1 MGSVPHN
8 RPATALIAKGSA
20 GNPRTKA
27 AAESAVRLAKEAR
40 RKSARQSGGGK
51 RGSSRKR
58 SPPEIRAPSQPESA
72 PRQRFAGNPHA
83 KAAAE
88 GVLLRRIAGE
98 RSSEQRIQRFEAG
111 QARFAQRKKLAGKPC
126 ADLAGV
132 RPAEGFCRGKERA
145 EPAGA
150 CPAAAFRREATRGA
164 LGRPALRGWTILRS
178 VESAGVRPSSGFSV
192 SKPVRRGS
200 SRGRASPG
208 KNVPSQ
214 PELVLR
220 QRFVGKPH
228 AGQTIL
234 RSVESSGVRPSSGFS
249 VSKPV
254 RRGSSNGMVLPGKSA
269 EPVGACPAAA
279 FRREAARWADDSTL
293 RRIVGGTS
301 EQRIQRFE
309 AGQAR
314 LVQRKSFAG
323 KPRAGAAAE
332 GVPLRRIAGERPSEQ
347 RIQCFEAGQARFVQR
362 KKFAGKPR
370 AGAAAEGVLLRR
382 IAGER
387 PSEQRVQRFE
397 VGQARFAQRKKLAGK
412 PCADLAGVR
421 PAEWFCRGKERAEP
435 AGACPAAAFRRGN
448 TRRVRESFA
457 LRGWTI
463 LRSVESSGVRPSGG
477 FSASKPV
484 RRGSSS
490 GRASPGKNVPSQPEL
505 IPR

>member
-1 MGSVPHN
+1 MFYNKVHQWVQCLKIALPRTGS
-8 RPATALIAKGSA
+8 T

-178 VESAGVRPSSGFSV
+178 VESSGVRPSSGFSV

-220 QRFVGKPH
+220 QRFAGKPR

-254 RRGSSNGMVLPGKSA
+254 RRGSSRGRASPGKNVPSQP
-269 EPVGACPAAA
+269 ELV
-279 FRREAARWADDSTL
+279 L
-293 RRIVGGTS
+293 R
-301 EQRIQRFE
+301 QR
-309 AGQAR
+309 
-314 LVQRKSFAG
+314 FAG
-323 KPRAGAAAE
+323 KPRAG
-332 GVPLRRIAGERPSEQ
+332 Q
-347 RIQCFEAGQARFVQR
+347 
-362 KKFAGKPR
+362 
-370 AGAAAEGVLLRR
+370 
-382 IAGER
+382 
-387 PSEQRVQRFE
+387 
-397 VGQARFAQRKKLAGK
+397 
-412 PCADLAGVR
+412 
-421 PAEWFCRGKERAEP
+421 
-435 AGACPAAAFRRGN
+435 
-448 TRRVRESFA
+448 
-457 LRGWTI
+457 TI
-463 LRSVESSGVRPSGG
+463 LRSVESSGVRPSSG

-490 GRASPGKNVPSQPEL
+490 GRASPGSRAPEQRQRAFRFVESPENARPSSGFSASKPVRHGSSSGRSSPGSRAPERRQRAFCFVESPENARQSSGFSASKSVRRGS
-505 IPR
+505 PRGRSSPGSRAPT

>member
-111 QARFAQRKKLAGKPC
+111 QARLVQRKSFAG
-126 ADLAGV
+126 
-132 RPAEGFCRGKERA
+132 EERA

-178 VESAGVRPSSGFSV
+178 VES
-192 SKPVRRGS
+192 
-200 SRGRASPG
+200 
-208 KNVPSQ
+208 
-214 PELVLR
+214 
-220 QRFVGKPH
+220 
-228 AGQTIL
+228 
-234 RSVESSGVRPSSGFS
+234 SGVRPSS
-249 VSKPV
+249 
-254 RRGSSNGMVLPGKSA
+254 
-269 EPVGACPAAA
+269 
-279 FRREAARWADDSTL
+279 
-293 RRIVGGTS
+293 
-301 EQRIQRFE
+301 
-309 AGQAR
+309 
-314 LVQRKSFAG
+314 
-323 KPRAGAAAE
+323 
-332 GVPLRRIAGERPSEQ
+332 
-347 RIQCFEAGQARFVQR
+347 
-362 KKFAGKPR
+362 
-370 AGAAAEGVLLRR
+370 
-382 IAGER
+382 
-387 PSEQRVQRFE
+387 
-397 VGQARFAQRKKLAGK
+397 
-412 PCADLAGVR
+412 
-421 PAEWFCRGKERAEP
+421 
-435 AGACPAAAFRRGN
+435 
-448 TRRVRESFA
+448 
-457 LRGWTI
+457 
-463 LRSVESSGVRPSGG
+463 G

-490 GRASPGKNVPSQPEL
+490 GRASPGSRAPEQRQRAFRFVESPENARPSSGFSASKPVRHGSSSGRSSPGSRAPERRQRAFCFVESPENARQSSGFSASKPVRRGS
-505 IPR
+505 PRGRSSPGSRAPT

>member
-1 MGSVPHN
+1 MGSVPQN
-8 RPATALIAKGSA
+8 RSATNGFHW
-20 GNPRTKA
+20 
-27 AAESAVRLAKEAR
+27 
-40 RKSARQSGGGK
+40 KSAHQSGGGE

-88 GVLLRRIAGE
+88 GVPLRRIAGE
-98 RSSEQRIQRFEAG
+98 RPSEQRIQRFEAG

-164 LGRPALRGWTILRS
+164 DGRPALRGWSILRS

-192 SKPVRRGS
+192 SKPVRPGS

-254 RRGSSNGMVLPGKSA
+254 RRGSSSGRSSPGSRA
-269 EPVGACPAAA
+269 PERRQRA
-279 FRREAARWADDSTL
+279 FRFVESPENA
-293 RRIVGGTS
+293 
-301 EQRIQRFE
+301 
-309 AGQAR
+309 
-314 LVQRKSFAG
+314 
-323 KPRAGAAAE
+323 
-332 GVPLRRIAGERPSEQ
+332 RPS
-347 RIQCFEAGQARFVQR
+347 
-362 KKFAGKPR
+362 
-370 AGAAAEGVLLRR
+370 
-382 IAGER
+382 
-387 PSEQRVQRFE
+387 S
-397 VGQARFAQRKKLAGK
+397 
-412 PCADLAGVR
+412 
-421 PAEWFCRGKERAEP
+421 
-435 AGACPAAAFRRGN
+435 
-448 TRRVRESFA
+448 
-457 LRGWTI
+457 
-463 LRSVESSGVRPSGG
+463 G

-484 RRGSSS
+484 RHGSSS
-490 GRASPGKNVPSQPEL
+490 GRSSPGSRAPERRQRAFCFVES
-505 IPR
+505 PENARQSSGFSASKPGRRGSSRGRVSPGRSAPK